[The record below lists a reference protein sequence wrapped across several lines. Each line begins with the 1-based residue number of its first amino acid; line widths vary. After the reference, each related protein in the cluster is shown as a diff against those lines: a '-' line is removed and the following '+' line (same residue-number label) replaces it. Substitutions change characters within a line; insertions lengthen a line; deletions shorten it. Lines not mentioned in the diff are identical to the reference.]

1 MAFRHMKDLAQF
13 PQIFGVTPRRRACNA
28 ATSYINVSSR
38 SKSTTLRIDV
48 RFSPAKGENVLAPT
62 RRPRPIAN
70 PCGYSSR
77 KVAVNNRSPE

>member
-13 PQIFGVTPRRRACNA
+13 PQIFAVTPRRRACNS

-48 RFSPAKGENVLAPT
+48 RFSPATKGRT
-62 RRPRPIAN
+62 
-70 PCGYSSR
+70 YSY
-77 KVAVNNRSPE
+77 PLEGQGQ